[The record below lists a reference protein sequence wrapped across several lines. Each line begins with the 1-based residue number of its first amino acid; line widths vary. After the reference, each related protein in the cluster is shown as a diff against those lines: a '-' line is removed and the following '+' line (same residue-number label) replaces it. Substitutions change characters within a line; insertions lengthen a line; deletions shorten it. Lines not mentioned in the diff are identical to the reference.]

1 MSHSRAPTDDT
12 PRARTRSPGGRSPS
26 LLLSSPRP
34 PGASS
39 GPPSSGDRRPHL
51 ARILR
56 GRGVKAQPGVP
67 EARFVAHQG
76 PVYDERRGLPW
87 VGGCSGACGRCISSC
102 GRASPARSRRTFPS
116 RVSEWPGR
124 DPGGSLGLP
133 APPPAP
139 RAAIDSRPRDP
150 VRERKREVC
159 SGPSRF
165 RPAGIRARSLAKEQ
179 DSPLAGDLGTLLTPF
194 VRARKARSAA
204 RGLEPRK
211 GKFKKLELGG
221 ASAGDWTTSCCTPGP
236 LTALDTATEP
246 DSQSSALP
254 SREGFWAVTHWIQV
268 REEN

>member
-39 GPPSSGDRRPHL
+39 GPPSSRGRRPHL

-67 EARFVAHQG
+67 EARFAAPQG

-87 VGGCSGACGRCISSC
+87 VGGCSGACGRCTSFC

-124 DPGGSLGLP
+124 DAGGSLGLP

-139 RAAIDSRPRDP
+139 GAAIDSRPRDP
-150 VRERKREVC
+150 VRGRKREVC
-159 SGPSRF
+159 SGRSRL
-165 RPAGIRARSLAKEQ
+165 RPAGDRGRSLAKEQ
-179 DSPLAGDLGTLLTPF
+179 DSPLAGDLGTLLAPLCAHE
-194 VRARKARSAA
+194 R
-204 RGLEPRK
+204 RGRPR
-211 GKFKKLELGG
+211 G
-221 ASAGDWTTSCCTPGP
+221 ACTPGKGSLRSWNLEEHQQGTGRP
-236 LTALDTATEP
+236 AAAHLGRL
-246 DSQSSALP
+246 LP
-254 SREGFWAVTHWIQV
+254 
-268 REEN
+268 